1 MTFAGTVRVT
11 RVRSQNPRGIGGAIF
26 TGVPLRA
33 DGAVLSA
40 SEYVVVRA
48 AGNVIG
54 GQRVERGQWWSV
66 TGTMAAR
73 QLSVNGYQMT
83 ERQVEASTAAL
94 ARPSGEHLITFI
106 AENASFEGIGT
117 VKARRLWDTFGE
129 RLYELLDK
137 REVATLSTVLAPDI
151 AHRLVTAWAKQ
162 GESQTLQWLQ
172 SQGFDVRLG
181 RKLLAYFGSH
191 ARERIEEDP
200 YRLLSFAGGWKA
212 VDKLA
217 RSQFGVAPDDPRR
230 LQGAVEEACYRMF
243 GKGHTLV
250 QSGQLMNVI
259 APLLS
264 TSGKRLRDLVSS
276 TLSSGLANG
285 SVVQVP
291 DGLQPLG
298 ALVMERQVASSICER
313 LQDVSPALLT
323 PEEVDGLVEDF
334 RVLEGVE
341 LNPEQRAAVHE
352 AAKRAF
358 LCVTGGAGVG
368 KTTVLKAL
376 YQLYDRVGMRVV
388 QLALAGRAAKRMQEA
403 TGRSARTIAAF
414 LQGYEEGQLEDPTVL
429 VVDEASM
436 VDIISMSRICSVL
449 PSHVRLVLVGDP
461 HQLMPVGPG
470 LLLHAVQQVP
480 QVPTVE
486 LKTVKRYG
494 AAIADAA
501 NAVRAGQWPALGKD
515 RSAPVAFLPCAQRD
529 ITDTVLG
536 LLALEKE
543 GTQILCA
550 VRNGP
555 AGTKALNELCQ
566 ERFTREQSAVK
577 RWNDEFECVEHC
589 GFHLGDAVLC
599 TRNLWTKGLQNGSLG
614 TLVQVEDVPRPI
626 FDEQGNEVGKALAW
640 VEWDDGVRRPLT
652 DDMLDDVELGYAI
665 TVHKAQGSQ
674 WRRIIVPV
682 TNSRLLDRTLLYTA
696 ITRAQRQVLLVGDVE
711 AAQQATLVPPRAS
724 TRKVA
729 LDHTL
734 RRMLEVHRSPM
745 VATTAEDRRARRTR
759 VAS

>member
-1 MTFAGTVRVT
+1 M
-11 RVRSQNPRGIGGAIF
+11 GG
-26 TGVPLRA
+26 L
-33 DGAVLSA
+33 
-40 SEYVVVRA
+40 
-48 AGNVIG
+48 
-54 GQRVERGQWWSV
+54 RVERGQWWSV
-66 TGTMAAR
+66 TGTMAER
-73 QLSVNGYQMT
+73 QMSVNGYRMT
-83 ERQVEASTAAL
+83 ERQVEASVAAL

-106 AENASFEGIGT
+106 AENASFEGIGM

-137 REVATLSTVLAPDI
+137 REAATLSEVLAPEI
-151 AHRLVTAWAKQ
+151 AHRLVAAWSKQ

-172 SQGFDVRLG
+172 SQGFDVKLG
-181 RKLLAYFGSH
+181 RKLVAYFGSD

-200 YRLLSFAGGWKA
+200 YRLLSFCAGWSV

-217 RSQFGVAPDDPRR
+217 RSQFGVALDDPRR
-230 LQGAVEEACYRMF
+230 LQGAVEEACFRMF
-243 GKGHTLV
+243 ANGHTLV
-250 QSGQLMNVI
+250 QDGQLMNAI
-259 APLLS
+259 APLLA
-264 TSGKRLRDLVSS
+264 TSGGRLQDLIAS

-285 SVVQVP
+285 SVVRGP
-291 DGLQPLG
+291 DGLQSLG
-298 ALVMERQVASSICER
+298 ALVMERQVASCIRER
-313 LQDVSPALLT
+313 LQDVSSALLA
-323 PEEVDGLVEDF
+323 PEQVDELIEDF

-341 LNPEQRAAVHE
+341 LNPEQREAVHE
-352 AAKRAF
+352 AARRPF

-414 LQGYEEGQLEDPTVL
+414 LHGYEEGQLEGPTVL

-436 VDIISMSRICSVL
+436 VDIISMSRICNVL

-470 LLLHAVQQVP
+470 LVLHAVQRVP

-501 NAVRAGQWPALGKD
+501 NAVRAGQWPALDKD

-529 ITDTVLG
+529 IADTVLG

-550 VRNGP
+550 VRNGS

-566 ERFTREQSAVK
+566 ERFTNEQPAVK

-614 TLVQVEDVPRPI
+614 SVVQVEDVPRPI
-626 FDEQGNEVGKALAW
+626 FDDQGNEVGNALAW
-640 VEWDDGVRRPLT
+640 VDWDDGVRRPLT

-674 WRRIIVPV
+674 WPRVIVAV
-682 TNSRLLDRTLLYTA
+682 TASRLLDRTLLYTA
-696 ITRAQRQVLLVGDVE
+696 ITRAQGQVLLVGDVDAARRAAE
-711 AAQQATLVPPRAS
+711 APPKAS
-724 TRKVA
+724 TRRIGLGGMLSRRLARPV
-729 LDHTL
+729 LQGVPSL
-734 RRMLEVHRSPM
+734 RI
-745 VATTAEDRRARRTR
+745 
-759 VAS
+759 ASVLG